1 MVKKFLKLSRIL
13 LIILDKSSY
22 MYNPNY
28 KYQSYILSE
37 QLFRI
42 CFTESSIFAFYY
54 YKNKFCVTFA
64 CPLKFTIQYI
74 YSDYS
79 TWVKISLHR

>member
-1 MVKKFLKLSRIL
+1 MVRKLLKLSRII

-28 KYQSYILSE
+28 KCQSYTLSE

-42 CFTESSIFAFYY
+42 CFTESSIFAFY
-54 YKNKFCVTFA
+54 
-64 CPLKFTIQYI
+64 
-74 YSDYS
+74 
-79 TWVKISLHR
+79 